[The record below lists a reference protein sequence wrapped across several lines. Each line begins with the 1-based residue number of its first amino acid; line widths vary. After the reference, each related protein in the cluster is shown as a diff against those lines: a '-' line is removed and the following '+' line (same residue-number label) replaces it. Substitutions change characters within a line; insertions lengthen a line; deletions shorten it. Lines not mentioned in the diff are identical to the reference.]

1 MQDQKTIVGATLA
14 GVLAL
19 GLVGQALGAEAK
31 EGEKC
36 YGVSKAGKNDCQT
49 ATSACAGTSKEDGDP
64 TAFIYVPK
72 GTCEKIVGA
81 SLTPKA

>member
-19 GLVGQALGAEAK
+19 GVAGQALAAEA
-31 EGEKC
+31 EGGEKC
-36 YGVSKAGKNDCQT
+36 YGISKAGKNDCQT
-49 ATSACAGTSKEDGDP
+49 ATSACAGSSKEDADP

-72 GTCEKIVGA
+72 GTCEKIVGGN
-81 SLTPKA
+81 LTPKT

>member
-31 EGEKC
+31 GGGEVLWC
-36 YGVSKAGKNDCQT
+36 VQGGQ
-49 ATSACAGTSKEDGDP
+49 ERLPDGDECLRRQQQ
-64 TAFIYVPK
+64 
-72 GTCEKIVGA
+72 GRQ
-81 SLTPKA
+81 